1 MRTNGIFLA
10 AALLVLAASA
20 NMADD
25 GGVTS
30 LASDIAHEVL
40 NENSLGQLERANK
53 DDLDLGESASV
64 SDADVITDDLYY
76 KPPPLSRSQVR
87 RNNERWQ
94 KKGLQKFDGSHV
106 AQPEDADITGVKS
119 GDSSDATPLVKDTN
133 LGEDDYDEPSS
144 TDPKSPDYIPPEVSR
159 AQSKKTNERWQKKGL
174 QKFDGTHK
182 PMHSDADI
190 TGVQRWDGKEDDAV
204 PLATTAREHT
214 QKAGH

>member
-1 MRTNGIFLA
+1 MGQPISLQGWEMRTNGIFLA

-53 DDLDLGESASV
+53 DDMDLGESASV

-94 KKGLQKFDGSHV
+94 KKGLQKFDGSGGGL
-106 AQPEDADITGVKS
+106 TSGV
-119 GDSSDATPLVKDTN
+119 
-133 LGEDDYDEPSS
+133 
-144 TDPKSPDYIPPEVSR
+144 
-159 AQSKKTNERWQKKGL
+159 
-174 QKFDGTHK
+174 
-182 PMHSDADI
+182 PMGI
-190 TGVQRWDGKEDDAV
+190 VLCK
-204 PLATTAREHT
+204 AR
-214 QKAGH
+214 